1 MYICIYYKHYIQL
14 YDYMYVIWNLLL
26 TRATKHTCIE
36 NLRERLEAY
45 ERRSETNELFASKTL
60 ANAHMLQESEGE
72 IFGNSCTLV
81 LTRAFSGVHG
91 FGRASSSTN
100 TAFPWS
106 KFEWLCQAMYFSSA
120 WDWANQFWEGMECDG
135 CQPAECLPANTASE
149 YLPTH

>member
-1 MYICIYYKHYIQL
+1 MYVYMHILETTLQL

-26 TRATKHTCIE
+26 SRATKHTCIE

-45 ERRSETNELFASKTL
+45 ERSSGTDALFASKTL

-100 TAFPWS
+100 TAFP
-106 KFEWLCQAMYFSSA
+106 
-120 WDWANQFWEGMECDG
+120 
-135 CQPAECLPANTASE
+135 
-149 YLPTH
+149 